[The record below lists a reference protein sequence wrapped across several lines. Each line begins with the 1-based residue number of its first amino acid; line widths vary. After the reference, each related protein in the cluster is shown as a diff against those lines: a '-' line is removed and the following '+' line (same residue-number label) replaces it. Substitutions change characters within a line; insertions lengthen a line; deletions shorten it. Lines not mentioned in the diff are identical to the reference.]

1 MAITTE
7 KELGNALKNNQ
18 DTIEIEG
25 DLTNKVIKIK
35 ATGAVAWAVAIGAI
49 GIGVVITLGSAG
61 TAAPVA
67 GFVGIGAASI
77 LGASATASAVAIAV
91 AAGGIG
97 SLNSLRKYKV
107 VRSQDGKLTL
117 SRK

>member
-7 KELGNALKNNQ
+7 KELGDALKNNQ

-25 DLTNKVIKIK
+25 DLTTKVIRIK
-35 ATGAVAWAVAIGAI
+35 ATGTVAWAVAIGAI
-49 GIGVVITLGSAG
+49 GIAVAIALGTGGA
-61 TAAPVA
+61 AAPVS
-67 GFVGIGAASI
+67 GFVGIGAVSI
-77 LGASATASAVAIAV
+77 LGVSAATSAVAIAI

-97 SLNSLRKYKV
+97 ALNSLRKYKV
-107 VRSQDGKLTL
+107 VSSQGNKLKL